1 MNSGGHQEMVERIAK
16 DFTEVIDGRKSWKDL
31 LRGLVEQTGAAE
43 AFSSGSG
50 GERERRRRRD

>member
-1 MNSGGHQEMVERIAK
+1 MVERIAK